1 MGKWLKLLV
10 VLLFVAAIG
19 FGGYKG
25 YAVNKAVK
33 QSNER
38 AVVSFESMNSSTMG
52 SYGLTGDNNIKNIL
66 LVGADKRGSETG
78 YGRSDCMM
86 IASIDSK
93 NSQLKM
99 TSLLGDT
106 YVDIPGYGENRLS
119 MAYSIGGIS
128 LLYQAIAA
136 NYGIRLD
143 QYAVVEFKD
152 FVNIIDKLGGVSI
165 NVTEFEASYLQYYYN
180 DNVVN
185 QVAIGENILN
195 GTQALAYVRIK
206 QDAAGDF
213 GRTTR
218 ERKIMKALFSKLT
231 GTSVSNLV
239 STLETLL
246 DSMTTDITPDIMKNY
261 LAEVLKLSSNGIRER
276 ILPDDDEYVA
286 QVLEGTTIYRVDP
299 QICKESIADF
309 IFNPVQQ
316 KDMEA
321 STAEDAAANNLE

>member
-25 YAVNKAVK
+25 FAVNKAVK
-33 QSNER
+33 ESNDR
-38 AVVSFESMNSSTMG
+38 AVVSFESMNSSSMA
-52 SYGLTGDNNIKNIL
+52 SYGLAGDANIKNIL

-86 IASIDSK
+86 VASIDGK

-128 LLYQAIAA
+128 LLYETIAA

-152 FVNIIDKLGGVSI
+152 FVNIIDKLGGVSV

-213 GRTTR
+213 GRTVR
-218 ERKIMKALFSKLT
+218 ERKVMKALFSKLT

-239 STLETLL
+239 STLETLM

-261 LAEVLKLSSNGIRER
+261 LAEVIKLSSNGIRER

-286 QVLEGTTIYRVDP
+286 QVLEGSTIFRIDP
-299 QICKESIADF
+299 QVLKASAADF
-309 IFNPVQQ
+309 IYNPVQQ
-316 KDMEA
+316 KDVEEA
-321 STAEDAAANNLE
+321 ASEDTAANPE

>member
-25 YAVNKAVK
+25 FAVNKAVK
-33 QSNER
+33 ESNDR
-38 AVVSFESMNSSTMG
+38 AVVSFESMNSSSMA
-52 SYGLTGDNNIKNIL
+52 SYGLAGDANIKNIL

-86 IASIDSK
+86 VASIDSK

-128 LLYQAIAA
+128 LLYETIAA

-152 FVNIIDKLGGVSI
+152 FVNIIDKLGGISI
-165 NVTEFEASYLQYYYN
+165 TVTEFEASYLQYYYN

-213 GRTTR
+213 GRTAR
-218 ERKIMKALFSKLT
+218 ERKVMKALFSKLT

-239 STLETLL
+239 STLETLM

-261 LAEVLKLSSNGIRER
+261 LAEVIKLSSNGIRER

-286 QVLEGTTIYRVDP
+286 QVLEGSTIFRIDP
-299 QICKESIADF
+299 QVLKASAADF
-309 IFNPVQQ
+309 IYNPVQQ
-316 KDMEA
+316 KDVEEA
-321 STAEDAAANNLE
+321 ASEDTAANPE

>member
-1 MGKWLKLLV
+1 MSKWLKVLI

-25 YAVNKAVK
+25 FAVNKAVK

-38 AVVSFESMNSSTMG
+38 AVVSFASMNSSSMG
-52 SYGLTGDNNIKNIL
+52 SYGLTGDDKIKNIL

-86 IASIDSK
+86 IASIDNK

-128 LLYQAIAA
+128 LLYETIAA

-165 NVTEFEASYLQYYYN
+165 DVTQFEASYLQYYYN

-185 QVAIGENILN
+185 QVALGENILN

-213 GRTTR
+213 GRTVR
-218 ERKIMKALFSKLT
+218 ERKLMKALFSKLT

-239 STLETLL
+239 TTLETLL
-246 DSMTTDITPDIMKNY
+246 DSMTTDITPDIMKDY
-261 LAEVLKLSSNGIRER
+261 LAEVITLSSNGVRER
-276 ILPDDDEYVA
+276 ILPDDDEYTA
-286 QVLEGTTIYRVDP
+286 QVLEGSTIYRIDP
-299 QICKESIADF
+299 EVCKQSIADF

-316 KDMEA
+316 KDVE
-321 STAEDAAANNLE
+321 SSNNEGTALGNPE